1 MSNKG
6 ATMLELVVAI
16 AIVAITAVL
25 VVPNVGRQIQKY
37 RLKAATREMANYIL
51 ETRTEA
57 IKNGDFTNPVV
68 FRVTFNQGNGT
79 YVRQKYQG
87 GAWAD
92 DGTAKTLPTH
102 VTIGSLSPSDI
113 NTRYFKSDGTSVLD
127 LDTDPTNELY
137 DAAPM
142 AFKIQLQNSKGDH
155 YQVNLYSLTGTTDIQ
170 EGWN

>member
-1 MSNKG
+1 MNHKG
-6 ATMLELVVAI
+6 ATMLELVTVMVI
-16 AIVAITAVL
+16 IAITAVL
-25 VVPNVGRQIQKY
+25 VVPNIGRQIQKY
-37 RLKAATREMANYIL
+37 RLKTATREMANYIL

-57 IKNGDFTNPVV
+57 IKNGDFTNPVC
-68 FRVTFNQGNGT
+68 FRVTFDRYAGT

-92 DGTAKTLPTH
+92 EGTAKTLPTH
-102 VTIGSLSPSDI
+102 VTIASFSPDTI

-127 LDTDPTNELY
+127 LDTDPTNDLY
-137 DAAPM
+137 DSAPVTL
-142 AFKIQLQNSKGDH
+142 KIQMQNAKGDH